1 MKNIKN
7 KRILAVVATV
17 LVAGTAFFA
26 SCEKEDEV
34 KVDSKNDTTIIEE
47 NEAGIIDIVTI
58 QLGKKKKNEFGIGY
72 YCSGLKGICVL
83 FFGGLFTFEPMDFM
97 PEEPCPYASLK
108 LNDNNTLGMTM
119 YFGKATEEEQAAI
132 LEDIS
137 DGDISVS
144 EDVFIDHEDLLEHW
158 NMSNPI
164 LLTPGNYTVKD
175 YDPVGSSFNLTIPY
189 TTLED

>member
-1 MKNIKN
+1 MKSIKH
-7 KRILAVVATV
+7 KTILAILAVV

-26 SCEKEDEV
+26 SCEKES
-34 KVDSKNDTTIIEE
+34 KTNVDSINNTTNVEEKAANVIE
-47 NEAGIIDIVTI
+47 IVTI
-58 QLGKKKKNEFGIGY
+58 KLGKKKKNEFGIGY
-72 YCSGLKGICVL
+72 HCEGLKGICVL

-108 LNDNNTLGMTM
+108 VNSNNTLGMTM

-137 DGDISVS
+137 DGNISVS

-158 NMSNPI
+158 NMTNPI
-164 LLTPGNYTVKD
+164 LLTPGNYTVED
-175 YDPVGSSFNLTIPY
+175 YDPTESSFYLTIPY
-189 TTLED
+189 TTLEN